1 MRRAARSSDL
11 QRHSSLFV
19 LRMDTNGVPYVG
31 MVPMHLRVAIFC
43 GTRWRG
49 TARGGRRRIARA
61 EHRRRPVSAAVFRHR
76 TRRAQQRS

>member
-1 MRRAARSSDL
+1 
-11 QRHSSLFV
+11 
-19 LRMDTNGVPYVG
+19 MDTNGVPYVG

-61 EHRRRPVSAAVFRHR
+61 EHRRRPVTAAVFRHR